1 LKDAGLQASDI
12 NEVVLVGGQTRM
24 PKVQET
30 VQKLFGREP
39 HKGVNP
45 DEVVAI
51 GAAIQAGVLQGDVK
65 DVLLLDVT
73 PLSLGIET
81 LGGVMTK
88 LIDRNT
94 TIPTKRSQVFS
105 TAEDNQTAVTIRVF
119 QGEREMAA
127 DNKLLAQFD
136 LVGIPPAPRGVPQI
150 EVTFDIDAN
159 GIVNV
164 SAKDKSSGKEQ
175 SIRIQASG
183 GLSEADIQKMVRE
196 AEAHAEEDKR
206 RKELVEARN
215 QADAAIYSTEKAL
228 KDAENKIPAD
238 LKQQVEQ
245 AVAEVKHNMTSENV
259 QSIRQATERLQQAS
273 SRLAEALTRA
283 ASEGAGGQ
291 AGSSGDGGGASDDN
305 VVDAEFEEVDPRDR
319 KAS

>member
-1 LKDAGLQASDI
+1 
-12 NEVVLVGGQTRM
+12 
-24 PKVQET
+24 
-30 VQKLFGREP
+30 
-39 HKGVNP
+39 
-45 DEVVAI
+45 
-51 GAAIQAGVLQGDVK
+51 
-65 DVLLLDVT
+65 LLDVT

-164 SAKDKSSGKEQ
+164 SAKDKTSGKEQ

-183 GLSEADIQKMVRE
+183 GLSEADIQKMVKE

-215 QADAAIYSTEKAL
+215 QADAVVYSTEKAL
-228 KDAENKIPAD
+228 KEAENKVPAD

-245 AVAEVKHNMTSENV
+245 AVAEVKQNLTSENV
-259 QSIRQATERLQQAS
+259 QSIRQATERLQQAA
-273 SRLAEALTRA
+273 SRIAEALTGA
-283 ASEGAGGQ
+283 ASPSAGGAGGQ
-291 AGSSGDGGGASDDN
+291 AGSSGDGSGSADDN
-305 VVDAEFEEVDPRDR
+305 VVDAEFEEVDPRGR

>member
-1 LKDAGLQASDI
+1 
-12 NEVVLVGGQTRM
+12 
-24 PKVQET
+24 
-30 VQKLFGREP
+30 
-39 HKGVNP
+39 
-45 DEVVAI
+45 
-51 GAAIQAGVLQGDVK
+51 
-65 DVLLLDVT
+65 VT

-127 DNKLLAQFD
+127 DNKPLAQFD

-164 SAKDKSSGKEQ
+164 SARDKSSGKEQ

-228 KDAENKIPAD
+228 KEAENKIPAD
-238 LKQQVEQ
+238 LKQQAER
-245 AVAEVKHNMTSENV
+245 AVAEVKQNMTSENV
-259 QSIRQATERLQQAS
+259 QSIRQATERLQQAA
-273 SRLAEALTRA
+273 SRIAEALTRA
-283 ASEGAGGQ
+283 ASQGAGGQ
-291 AGSSGDGGGASDDN
+291 AGSSGDGGDASDDN
-305 VVDAEFEEVDPRDR
+305 VVDAEFEEVDPRGR